1 MQTRAKRIGNSLI
14 YAVLDL
20 WMALPFFLIW
30 VLGLALTMS
39 LAITFIGAVLVI
51 ALTLQVSSMF
61 TNFECFRANQ
71 LLGGD
76 ASKPASDRNPSYG
89 FIRALIFSP
98 NAWKAL
104 GYLFVKSVVSPL
116 VTSVL
121 LTLWSLG
128 IGLVLA
134 PLLRPLFP
142 GNTAHLWVADIE
154 TTPDS
159 FLAAALGVFV
169 LLVVAPVATLA
180 AGSFNRSLVHSLLSS
195 SSKEQL
201 RAQIVE
207 VSTQRSAAID
217 AAEAERRRIERDLHD
232 GAQQRL
238 VSLGMTIGMAREK
251 LDRDPAGTREL
262 LDVAVT
268 DAQQVM
274 AELRSI
280 ARGIHPAVLEDRGLD
295 AALSSVA
302 ARCPIPVSID
312 VQLPDRLGPDIEGA
326 AYYVVS
332 ESLTNV
338 AKHAHATEAS
348 VSVRQL
354 AAPEKTVRIVIT
366 DNGVGGA
373 NSRTGGGLAG
383 LSGRLAALGGTL
395 RVHSP
400 LGGPTVLTAE
410 IPR

>member
-1 MQTRAKRIGNSLI
+1 MGNSLV

-20 WMALPFFLIW
+20 WMAIPFLLVW
-30 VLGLALTMS
+30 SLGLALVS
-39 LAITFIGAVLVI
+39 ALAITFVGAVAAA
-51 ALTLQVSSMF
+51 ALTLRISLLF
-61 TNFECFRANQ
+61 CTFERFRANQ
-71 LLGGD
+71 LLSAE
-76 ASKPASDRNPSYG
+76 ASEPPSDRNPEHG
-89 FIRALIFSP
+89 FLRAQIYSP

-104 GYLFVKSVVSPL
+104 GYLFIKSSLSPL
-116 VTSVL
+116 VTALL
-121 LTLWSLG
+121 LTLWSAG
-128 IGLVLA
+128 IGLLLA
-134 PLLRPLFP
+134 PLLRLAFP
-142 GNTAHLWVADIE
+142 GNTVELGFTDITTNVEALVAVGI
-154 TTPDS
+154 
-159 FLAAALGVFV
+159 GV
-169 LLVVAPVATLA
+169 LIMLVGAPAATLA
-180 AGSFNRSLVHSLLSS
+180 TGRLNRGLVRSLLSS

-251 LDRDPAGTREL
+251 IDRDPAASREL
-262 LDVAVT
+262 LDAAVT
-268 DAQQVM
+268 DAQLVM

-302 ARCPIPVSID
+302 ARCPIPVTID
-312 VQLPDRLGPDIEGA
+312 VRLPQRLGPDVEGA

-332 ESLTNV
+332 ESLTNI

-348 VSVRQL
+348 VSVSLVTSPQS
-354 AAPEKTVRIVIT
+354 AVKIVIT

-373 NSRTGGGLAG
+373 NSRSGGGLAG

-400 LGGPTVLTAE
+400 MGGPTVLTAE